1 MCLHFSI
8 SKKEC
13 KFVIRVNYFQRRHMQ
28 ENKEKSQRFTTF
40 LLNNTFIESFISL
53 QRLYIR
59 KIHVL
64 HLQYKIRIVS

>member
-1 MCLHFSI
+1 
-8 SKKEC
+8 
-13 KFVIRVNYFQRRHMQ
+13 MQ